1 MLDGLGSSCLFVESS
16 FSELLF
22 QILFM
27 KNTEGVLIWWCKNTW
42 QWMSGWFCRFPA
54 LRLSPNL
61 AGCHHP
67 SDPVTRSDYNH
78 SSRVSAYDN
87 VVNNNNHK
95 PVSVCLNGSGNSDN
109 DDALVSTPKRTQL
122 VLCRLLCVVDKNL
135 LLS

>member
-1 MLDGLGSSCLFVESS
+1 
-16 FSELLF
+16 
-22 QILFM
+22 
-27 KNTEGVLIWWCKNTW
+27 
-42 QWMSGWFCRFPA
+42 MSGCLCRFPA

-109 DDALVSTPKRTQL
+109 DDALVSTPDLNWSSIVYLEKTKKEH
-122 VLCRLLCVVDKNL
+122 CV
-135 LLS
+135 

>member
-1 MLDGLGSSCLFVESS
+1 
-16 FSELLF
+16 
-22 QILFM
+22 
-27 KNTEGVLIWWCKNTW
+27 
-42 QWMSGWFCRFPA
+42 MSGCLCRFPA

-67 SDPVTRSDYNH
+67 CDPVTRSDYNH

-109 DDALVSTPKRTQL
+109 DDALVSTPDL
-122 VLCRLLCVVDKNL
+122 NLSSADYCVFVKNKKGIL
-135 LLS
+135 